1 MSGAYKL
8 FPRFGRGG
16 EECVVSGFHQRRTK
30 RKVAA
35 ESHYLEFAQVVDE
48 QVLRLEVPVEDA
60 ARVAVGQAADQ
71 LEQEYL
77 RKRNQNMI

>member
-1 MSGAYKL
+1 M
-8 FPRFGRGG
+8 
-16 EECVVSGFHQRRTK
+16 SGFHQRRTK

-60 ARVAVGQAADQ
+60 ARVAVGQPADQ

-77 RKRNQNMI
+77 RKETKTLFTKFEWDFVIFNPP